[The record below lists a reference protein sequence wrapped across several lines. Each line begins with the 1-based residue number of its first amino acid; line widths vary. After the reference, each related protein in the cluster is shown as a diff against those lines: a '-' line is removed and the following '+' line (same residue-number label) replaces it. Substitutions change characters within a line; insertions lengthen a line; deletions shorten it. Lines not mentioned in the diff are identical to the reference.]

1 MLIDL
6 KVKDFALIENIHIQF
21 SDHFNVLS
29 GETGAG
35 KSIIIDAVSLLLGA
49 RAKNS
54 DVRSGANKAIVEGVF
69 LLRENHPVFKVL
81 AEIGLD
87 DVSAAE
93 PLILTREIS
102 ANSKNICRINSR
114 VLVLNSFKNVG
125 SMLINIYGQHDYQE
139 VSDKRKHL
147 KLLDSLGDE
156 EFNKQKHI
164 VALRYKETHDLAKA
178 LKDVAE
184 KMKGRSQRQEYLKF
198 ISQELQ
204 GLDMQKGDEKR
215 FEEELALYEQKEKI
229 FNHTNQA
236 YELLYGGDNGVVGNL
251 EKVCAHLEQIAD
263 LDKRLQEALQ
273 ALQEV
278 YYIAEDKSHV
288 LGSFA
293 REQFNVQERK
303 QELEEKLYHLGRLK
317 RKYNMSFEEL
327 LAEKEQV
334 FNELQELDDLDIT
347 AEELRREYTKAK
359 ENFTIEGQKLSQMRR
374 EISTKLEK
382 EMLEHLADLAMEKA
396 RFEVAFLKPIV
407 SAKGLDDVEFM
418 FSANV
423 GQPLKPLAEIASG
436 GEMSRI
442 MLAFKT
448 ILCRYEDTDTM
459 IFDEIDTGIGG
470 NIAVKVAEKLQTV
483 SQSAQVIC
491 VTHAPQIAA
500 KADSHYLISKYNE
513 NERTVTTVERL
524 TPEAE
529 IRELARM
536 LGGLEAYQLTA
547 AKAMKE
553 ENKRRQ

>member
-69 LLRENHPVFKVL
+69 LLRENHPVFKIL

-102 ANSKNICRINSR
+102 ANGKNICRINSR

-147 KLLDSLGDE
+147 RLLDSLGDE

>member
-147 KLLDSLGDE
+147 RLLDSLGDE

-448 ILCRYEDTDTM
+448 ILCRYEETDTM

>member
-102 ANSKNICRINSR
+102 ANGKNICRINSR

-448 ILCRYEDTDTM
+448 ILCRYEETDTM

>member
-54 DVRSGANKAIVEGVF
+54 DVRIGANKAIVEGVF

-87 DVSAAE
+87 DVSASE

-102 ANSKNICRINSR
+102 ANGKNICRINSR
-114 VLVLNSFKNVG
+114 VLVLSSFKNVG

-156 EFNKQKHI
+156 SFNKQKHI

-184 KMKGRSQRQEYLKF
+184 KMKGRTQRQEYLKF

-204 GLDMQKGDEKR
+204 SLDMQKGDEKR
-215 FEEELALYEQKEKI
+215 FEEELAQYEQKEKI

-236 YELLYGGDNGVVGNL
+236 YELLYGGENGVVGNL

-263 LDKRLQEALQ
+263 LDERLREALQ

-347 AEELRREYTKAK
+347 AEELRQEYTKAK
-359 ENFTIEGQKLSQMRR
+359 KNFTIEGQKLSQMRK
-374 EISTKLEK
+374 EISKNLEK
-382 EMLEHLADLAMEKA
+382 EMLKHLADLAMEKA

-448 ILCRYEDTDTM
+448 ILCRYEETDTM

-470 NIAVKVAEKLQTV
+470 NIAVKVAEKLKTV
-483 SQSAQVIC
+483 SKSAQVIC

-513 NERTVTTVERL
+513 NERTVTTVEKL
-524 TPEAE
+524 TPEEE
-529 IRELARM
+529 IKEIARM
-536 LGGLEAYQLTA
+536 LGGVEDYQLAA

-553 ENKRRQ
+553 DN

>member
-1 MLIDL
+1 MLMDL

-54 DVRSGANKAIVEGVF
+54 DVRIGASKAIVEGVF
-69 LLRENHPVFKVL
+69 LLRDNHPVLKIL
-81 AEIGLD
+81 ADLGFEDI
-87 DVSAAE
+87 SAEE

-102 ANSKNICRINSR
+102 ANGKNICRINNR
-114 VLVLNSFKNVG
+114 VLVLNNFKLVG
-125 SMLINIYGQHDYQE
+125 QMLINIYGQHDYQE
-139 VSDKRKHL
+139 VSDKHKHL

-156 EFNKQKHI
+156 EFNKQKQA
-164 VALRYKETHDLAKA
+164 VALKYKETHDLAKA
-178 LKDVAE
+178 LKEVAQ
-184 KMKGRSQRQEYLKF
+184 KMKNRAQRQEYLQF
-198 ISQELQ
+198 ISKELLS
-204 GLDMQKGDEKR
+204 LDMQKGDEKR
-215 FEEELALYEQKEKI
+215 FEDELAQYEQKERI

-236 YELLYGGDNGVVGNL
+236 YELLYGSDNGVVGNL
-251 EKVCAHLEQIAD
+251 EKVCAHLEAVAD
-263 LDKRLQEALQ
+263 LDKNLAEALQ
-273 ALQEV
+273 ALREI

-288 LGSFA
+288 IGSFA
-293 REQFNVQERK
+293 REQFNVQQRK
-303 QELEEKLYHLGRLK
+303 EELEEKLYHLGRLK

-327 LAEKEQV
+327 LAEKEKV
-334 FNELQELDDLDIT
+334 FNELQELEDLDIT
-347 AEELRREYTKAK
+347 AEELRREHTKAK
-359 ENFTIEGQKLSQMRR
+359 EQFQAEARKLSQMRQ
-374 EISTKLEK
+374 EISKKLEK
-382 EMLEHLADLAMEKA
+382 EMLRHLADLAMDKA
-396 RFEVAFLKPIV
+396 RFEVGFNKPIV
-407 SAKGLDDVEFM
+407 SAKGMDDVEFM

-448 ILCRYEDTDTM
+448 ILCRYEETDTM

-470 NIAVKVAEKLQTV
+470 NIAVKVAEKLKSV
-483 SQSAQVIC
+483 SQSAQVLC

-513 NERTVTTVERL
+513 NERTVTTVEKL
-524 TPEAE
+524 TPQEE
-529 IRELARM
+529 IKELARM
-536 LGGLEAYQLTA
+536 LGGVSDYQLAA

-553 ENKRRQ
+553 ER

>member
-69 LLRENHPVFKVL
+69 LLSENHPVFKIL

-102 ANSKNICRINSR
+102 ANGKNICRINSR

-147 KLLDSLGDE
+147 RLLDSLGDE

>member
-448 ILCRYEDTDTM
+448 ILCRYEETDTM

>member
-102 ANSKNICRINSR
+102 ANGKNICRINSR

-215 FEEELALYEQKEKI
+215 FEDELALYEQKEKI

-251 EKVCAHLEQIAD
+251 EKACAHLEQIAD

-448 ILCRYEDTDTM
+448 ILCRYEETDTM

>member
-1 MLIDL
+1 MLMDL

-54 DVRSGANKAIVEGVF
+54 DVRIGASKAIVEGVF
-69 LLRENHPVFKVL
+69 LLRDNHPVLKIL
-81 AEIGLD
+81 ADLGFEDI
-87 DVSAAE
+87 SAEE

-102 ANSKNICRINSR
+102 ANGKNICRINNR
-114 VLVLNSFKNVG
+114 VLVLNNFKLVG
-125 SMLINIYGQHDYQE
+125 QMLINIYGQHDYQE
-139 VSDKRKHL
+139 VSDKHKHL

-156 EFNKQKHI
+156 EFNKQKQA
-164 VALRYKETHDLAKA
+164 VALKYKETHDLAKA
-178 LKDVAE
+178 LKEVAQ
-184 KMKGRSQRQEYLKF
+184 KMKNRAQRQEYLQF
-198 ISQELQ
+198 ISKELLS
-204 GLDMQKGDEKR
+204 LDMQKGDEKR
-215 FEEELALYEQKEKI
+215 FEDELAQYEQKERI

-236 YELLYGGDNGVVGNL
+236 YELLYGSDNGVVGNL
-251 EKVCAHLEQIAD
+251 EKVCAHLEAVAD
-263 LDKRLQEALQ
+263 LDKNLAEALQ
-273 ALQEV
+273 ALREIC
-278 YYIAEDKSHV
+278 YIAEDKSHV
-288 LGSFA
+288 IGSFA
-293 REQFNVQERK
+293 REQFNVQQRK
-303 QELEEKLYHLGRLK
+303 EELEEKLYHLGRLK

-327 LAEKEQV
+327 LAEKEKV
-334 FNELQELDDLDIT
+334 FNELQELEDLDIT

-359 ENFTIEGQKLSQMRR
+359 EQFQAEARKLSQMRQ
-374 EISTKLEK
+374 EISKKLEK
-382 EMLEHLADLAMEKA
+382 EMLRHLADLAMDKA
-396 RFEVAFLKPIV
+396 RFEVGFNKPIV
-407 SAKGLDDVEFM
+407 SAKGMDDVEFM

-448 ILCRYEDTDTM
+448 ILCRYEETDTM

-470 NIAVKVAEKLQTV
+470 NIAVKVAEKLKSV
-483 SQSAQVIC
+483 SQSAQVLC

-513 NERTVTTVERL
+513 NERTVTTVEKL
-524 TPEAE
+524 TPQEE
-529 IRELARM
+529 IKELARM
-536 LGGLEAYQLTA
+536 LGGVSDYQLAA

-553 ENKRRQ
+553 ER

>member
-102 ANSKNICRINSR
+102 ANGKNICRINSR

-147 KLLDSLGDE
+147 RLLDSLGDE

-448 ILCRYEDTDTM
+448 ILCRYEETDTM

-470 NIAVKVAEKLQTV
+470 NIAVEVAEKLQTV

-513 NERTVTTVERL
+513 NERTVTTVEKL

>member
-69 LLRENHPVFKVL
+69 LLRENHPVFKIL

-102 ANSKNICRINSR
+102 ANGKNICRINSR

-139 VSDKRKHL
+139 VSDKRRHL

-448 ILCRYEDTDTM
+448 ILCRYEETDTM

>member
-93 PLILTREIS
+93 PVILTREIS
-102 ANSKNICRINSR
+102 ANGKNICRINSR

-139 VSDKRKHL
+139 VSDKRRHL

-204 GLDMQKGDEKR
+204 SLDMQKGDEKR

-359 ENFTIEGQKLSQMRR
+359 ENFIIEGQKLSQMRR

-448 ILCRYEDTDTM
+448 ILCRYEETDTM
-459 IFDEIDTGIGG
+459 IFDDIDTGIGG

>member
-102 ANSKNICRINSR
+102 ANGKNICRINSR

-139 VSDKRKHL
+139 VSDKRRHL

-448 ILCRYEDTDTM
+448 ILCRYEETDTM